1 MHPMNLRSWKQQ
13 QWDILLLYQNI
24 FWFKQL
30 DLSNCVEEV
39 VLPAIL
45 ILVQILCAEQHTAV
59 SEIQLAFGYSF

>member
-24 FWFKQL
+24 FWFKLL

-39 VLPAIL
+39 VLPTIL
-45 ILVQILCAEQHTAV
+45 FLVQILCAEQHTAV
-59 SEIQLAFGYSF
+59 PEIQLAFG

>member
-39 VLPAIL
+39 VLPTIL
-45 ILVQILCAEQHTAV
+45 FLVQILCAEQHTAV
-59 SEIQLAFGYSF
+59 PEIQLAFG